1 MQMNKNLARITEL
14 VTAVDETPEFLGAV
28 CPPTFETTVFKYRD
42 FETVEALAMGKIHP
56 YGYARTSGTPTG
68 DALNRM
74 MAAMENGEAA
84 LSLASGSAAI
94 FTAMISCLKAGDHVI
109 MDRNAYGR
117 ALGFLKNEFARFG
130 VTHTLVTMK
139 NTEEVAAAIRPET
152 ALIYMESPNS
162 WMFEVQDIRA
172 ITALAKAHGIKTIM
186 DNTYS
191 TPVYQNPL
199 DMGVDVVLHSATKYL
214 GGHSAVVAGVIVSTK
229 AFIRDI
235 TPVEAKLPAHEA
247 SKLLL
252 NLRTLPLR
260 MERHYE
266 NAKKVSAFLEKHGR
280 VTQVFYPGSP
290 NHPQHALIERQM
302 SGASGTLSFV
312 LDCDREGTRRFFNAL
327 HTVNIGGTWGTY
339 ECTIQTTDTT
349 PDFKMNME
357 YTTLLP
363 HQCRL
368 SVGLEDADA
377 ILEDLDQALRKI

>member
-1 MQMNKNLARITEL
+1 MNKNVARITQL
-14 VTAVDETPEFLGAV
+14 VTAVDGETPEFLGAV

-42 FETVEALAMGKIHP
+42 FEMVEAVSMGKIHP

-68 DALNRM
+68 DALNRLL
-74 MAAMENGEAA
+74 AAMENGESA
-84 LSLASGSAAI
+84 LTLASGSAAI

-139 NTEEVAAAIRPET
+139 NTDEVEAAIRPET

-172 ITALAKAHGIKTIM
+172 IAALARKHGIRTII

-191 TPVYQNPL
+191 TPVYQNPI

-214 GGHSAVVAGVIVSTK
+214 GGHSATIAGVIVSTRD
-229 AFIRDI
+229 FISHLA
-235 TPVEAKLPAHEA
+235 PVEAKLPAHEA

-266 NAKKVSAFLEKHGR
+266 NAKKVSAFLEKHSK
-280 VTQVFYPGSP
+280 VQQVFYPGSP
-290 NHPQHALIERQM
+290 NHPQRALIEQQM
-302 SGASGTLSFV
+302 YGASGTLSFV

-327 HTVNIGGTWGTY
+327 RTVNIGGTWGTY

-349 PDFKMNME
+349 PDFVMNTE

-368 SVGLEDADA
+368 SVGLESADE
-377 ILEDLDQALRKI
+377 ILEDLDQALSRI